1 METAA
6 FLIKAGT
13 VGQRRAGALAAAPD
27 PPSLKTPRRTLCGA

>member
-13 VGQRRAGALAAAPD
+13 VGQRRAGALARW
-27 PPSLKTPRRTLCGA
+27 LRRRIRLP